1 MPFKH
6 GVQVIEVTE
15 GSRPIRTVA
24 TSVIGIVAT
33 SDDADATTFPENQ
46 AVLVTDIQ
54 SAIAK
59 AGTTGTLA
67 ATLTAIGTQTNPV
80 MVVVRVAEDADPAAQ
95 DTAVIGADAAGAR
108 SGLQA
113 LLTAET
119 NLGVKP
125 RIIGCPG
132 LDTVAVATELAS
144 IAGKLRAMA
153 YVAAAGA
160 TTKEEAVTYR
170 GNFAQREVMVI
181 WPSFTN
187 HEATA
192 IALGLR
198 SRIDAEQGWH
208 KSLSNVG
215 IASVTGIDADVSFEL
230 NSTAHD
236 AHYLNENDVTTIIR
250 KDGFRFWGNR
260 TCSDDP
266 VFAFETQTRTAQ
278 IIADTI
284 SEAHLWAVDKPLT
297 PTLAKD
303 ILEGINSKLR
313 SLVQAGQIIGANAW
327 LDQASNTVSQLQSG
341 ELLIDYDFTAVPP
354 LESLT
359 LNQRATGQYLIDFA
373 A

>member
-1 MPFKH
+1 MPYKH
-6 GVQVIEVTE
+6 GVQVIEVND
-15 GSRPIRTVA
+15 GVRPIRTVA
-24 TSVIGIVAT
+24 TSVVGIVAT
-33 SDDADATTFPENQ
+33 ADDADAATFPLDQ

-54 SAIAK
+54 SAISD
-59 AGTTGTLA
+59 AGEAGTLA
-67 ATLTAIGTQTNPV
+67 STLKAIATQTNPV
-80 MVVVRVAEDADPAAQ
+80 MVVVRVAEDADPEAQ

-125 RIIGCPG
+125 RIIGAPG

-144 IAGKLRAMA
+144 IAGKLRAMT
-153 YVAAAGA
+153 YVKAAGA
-160 TTKEEAVTYR
+160 TTKEDAVTYR
-170 GNFAQREVMVI
+170 GNFAQREVEVI

-192 IALGLR
+192 IALGAR
-198 SRIDAEQGWH
+198 SLIDSTVGWH

-215 IASVTGIDADVSFEL
+215 LAGVTGIDADVSFEL

-266 VFAFETQTRTAQ
+266 IFAFETQTRTAQ

-284 SEAHLWAVDKPLT
+284 AEAHLWALDKPLT
-297 PTLAKD
+297 PTLAQD
-303 ILEGINSKLR
+303 ILEGVNSKLR
-313 SLVQAGQIIGANAW
+313 SLVQQGYVIGASAW
-327 LDQASNTVSQLQSG
+327 LDNAANTKEQLQSG
-341 ELLIDYDFTAVPP
+341 ELVIDFDYTAVPP
-354 LESLT
+354 LEGLT
-359 LNQRATGQYLIDFA
+359 INQRATGQYLIDFA